1 MKKNVITPMRRA
13 IRCGITFILLICGM
27 CQPALAEEQSLLTL
41 LFNDGHKQSYVLAS
55 RPKVTFDS
63 STLYVASDDV
73 KDEYVLADVSQF
85 VFDKGDVTAIAA
97 VKDGE
102 CRLTFV
108 DGATV
113 EIEGIGAATTVRLYD
128 ASGKS
133 IAATKADANG
143 KAVVSLASC
152 QNGMYVVS
160 VDGGKSY
167 KVIKNK

>member
-13 IRCGITFILLICGM
+13 MRRGIASMLLICGM

-55 RPKVTFDS
+55 RPKVTFDA
-63 STLYVASDDV
+63 STLYVASEDV
-73 KDEYVLADVSQF
+73 KDEYVLADVSKF
-85 VFDKGDVTAIAA
+85 VFDKGDITAIAA

-108 DGATV
+108 DGTTV
-113 EIEGIGAATTVRLYD
+113 EVEGIGAATAVRLYD
-128 ASGKS
+128 VAGKN

-152 QNGMYVVS
+152 QNGVYVVS
-160 VDGGKSY
+160 VEGGKSY